1 VGVSAAAPAHARG
14 LGLSYGL
21 KNDVSNQKEKAEKLR
36 VLHQTA
42 RPLVLVNAWD
52 VVSARIIEDLGFP
65 AVATTSAG
73 VAWAEGF
80 PDGERISRD
89 HMLARVKRMAQ
100 AVRVPL
106 TADLEGGYGYTVRDA
121 EATAHG
127 AIEAGAV
134 GLNFE
139 DAHPKEISLIDV
151 ELQTARIAA
160 IREVATKLNVP
171 LVINARTDVYLASIG
186 DNDAWRLQES
196 IRRGNEY
203 LRAGADVVFVPGV
216 TDEPTIA
223 ELVSGI
229 GGPLNVLAGATS
241 PSIERLRDL
250 GVARV
255 SLGSGAMGYALA
267 RFRDVAAS
275 LRRGGSFEFVGQRIP
290 HAEVNA
296 ILNNVKTATE

>member
-1 VGVSAAAPAHARG
+1 VS
-14 LGLSYGL
+14 S
-21 KNDVSNQKEKAEKLR
+21 QKEKAEKLR
-36 VLHQTA
+36 AMHETA

-80 PDGERISRD
+80 ADGERISREQ
-89 HMLARVKRMAQ
+89 MLARVKRIAQ
-100 AVRVPL
+100 AVNVPL

-121 EATAHG
+121 EATARG

-139 DAHPKEISLIDV
+139 DAYPEEGALIDL

-160 IREVATKLNVP
+160 IREIATKLDVP
-171 LVINARTDVYLASIG
+171 LVVNARTDTFLAGIG
-186 DNDAWRLQES
+186 DSDAWRLKES

-216 TDEPTIA
+216 TDEPTITT
-223 ELVSGI
+223 LVSNI
-229 GGPLNVLAGATS
+229 GGPINVLAGTAT
-241 PSIERLRDL
+241 PSVERLRDL

-255 SLGSGAMGYALA
+255 SVGSGAFGYVLA
-267 RFRDVAAS
+267 RFREVAAG
-275 LRRGGSFEFVGQRIP
+275 LRDGGTFEFVGQRIP
-290 HAEVNA
+290 HAELNA
-296 ILNNVKTATE
+296 VLDNVKAHKE